1 MVENLVNDLKETKL
15 AEERER
21 EEELKWL
28 YKVSDAEVMAVLG
41 AIRVNTN
48 FMSVL
53 EGLMFGIKRGYVLGA
68 GEKDITKLQFMLDDV
83 KEQLDA
89 HLKHLDIVKRN
100 IELVGKV

>member
-28 YKVSDAEVMAVLG
+28 YKVSDAEVMTILG

-48 FMSVL
+48 FVSVL
-53 EGLMFGIKRGYVLGA
+53 EGLIFGIRRGYVLGA
-68 GEKDITKLQFMLDDV
+68 GEKDITKLQFMLDDA

-89 HLKHLDIVKRN
+89 HLKHLDMVKRN
-100 IELVGKV
+100 MELLEK

>member
-100 IELVGKV
+100 IELVGKE

>member
-1 MVENLVNDLKETKL
+1 MVENLVNDLEETKL

-53 EGLMFGIKRGYVLGA
+53 EGLIFGIRRGYVLGA
-68 GEKDITKLQFMLDDV
+68 GEKDIAKLQFMLDDV

-100 IELVGKV
+100 IELVGKE